1 MLASYEVVNIKRL
14 FIKFILITKPTK
26 EGNKMKKAFVKFLE
40 SKDYSE
46 LKTLWNEYASDQ
58 NMDDYIYDGV
68 EEYCDL
74 YDPKAVD
81 VARMVAFGDIKN
93 WGDDAYLNG
102 YGNFKSCWSIESSPI
117 DLEVLAEWLE
127 EENHSSYEEW
137 EDDLQPFGDW
147 LNDSYNR
154 AELIAMW
161 EEYTGDDTDDFDL
174 EILADK
180 IEEVEGEEYLDY
192 IKMVKE

>member
-1 MLASYEVVNIKRL
+1 
-14 FIKFILITKPTK
+14 
-26 EGNKMKKAFVKFLE
+26 MKKAFLNYLRQKN
-40 SKDYSE
+40 YSE
-46 LKTLWNEYASDQ
+46 LRPLWNEYASDQ

-68 EEYCDL
+68 EEYCEL
-74 YDPKAVD
+74 CDPKAVD

-93 WGDDAYLNG
+93 WGDDVYLNG
-102 YGNFKSCWSIESSPI
+102 YGNFKSCWNIESSPI

-137 EDDLQPFGDW
+137 EDDLQPFDDW

-161 EEYTGDDTDDFDL
+161 EEYTGEEIDDFDL
-174 EILADK
+174 GVLAET
-180 IEEVEGEEYLDY
+180 IEEADGDEYQEYLKSVY
-192 IKMVKE
+192 E

>member
-1 MLASYEVVNIKRL
+1 
-14 FIKFILITKPTK
+14 
-26 EGNKMKKAFVKFLE
+26 MKKAFVKFLE

-93 WGDDAYLNG
+93 WGDDVYLNG
-102 YGNFKSCWSIESSPI
+102 YGNFKSCWSVESSPI
-117 DLEVLAEWLE
+117 DLDVLAEWLE
-127 EENHSSYEEW
+127 DENHSAYEEW
-137 EDDLQPFGDW
+137 KDDLQPFGDW

-161 EEYTGDDTDDFDL
+161 EEYTGEEIDDFDL
-174 EILADK
+174 GVLAES
-180 IEEVEGEEYLDY
+180 IEEADGDEYQEYLKY
-192 IKMVKE
+192 VYE

>member
-1 MLASYEVVNIKRL
+1 
-14 FIKFILITKPTK
+14 
-26 EGNKMKKAFVKFLE
+26 MKKAFVKFLA
-40 SKDYSE
+40 SKDYSG

-68 EEYCDL
+68 EEYCEL
-74 YDPKAVD
+74 CDPKAVD

-93 WGDDAYLNG
+93 WGDDVYLNG

-137 EDDLQPFGDW
+137 EDDLQPFDDW

-161 EEYTGDDTDDFDL
+161 CKYVGEPEEDFDL
-174 EILADK
+174 GWLAEQ
-180 IEEVEGEEYLDY
+180 IEEADGEEYLDY

>member
-1 MLASYEVVNIKRL
+1 
-14 FIKFILITKPTK
+14 
-26 EGNKMKKAFVKFLE
+26 MKKAFVKFLE

-93 WGDDAYLNG
+93 WGDDVYLNG
-102 YGNFKSCWSIESSPI
+102 YGNFKSCWSVESSPI
-117 DLEVLAEWLE
+117 DLDVLAEWLE
-127 EENHSSYEEW
+127 DEDHSVFKKWQDTLQSFYEWLDEN
-137 EDDLQPFGDW
+137 
-147 LNDSYNR
+147 YNR

-161 EEYTGDDTDDFDL
+161 QAYVNEESEDYDL
-174 EILADK
+174 EVLAEK
-180 IEEVEGEEYLDY
+180 IEEADGDEYLAY
-192 IKMVKE
+192 IKIILE